1 MVMRITSIVAVAL
14 VFVSVLVAP
23 SVSGQESIVG
33 NTLTIN
39 GMQMYYEEAGNDPP
53 LLLLHNFGGCA

>member
-14 VFVSVLVAP
+14 VFVCVLVAP

-33 NTLTIN
+33 NTLSIN
-39 GMQMYYEEAGNDPP
+39 GMQMYYEEAGNGPP
-53 LLLLHNFGGCA
+53 LLLLHNFGECA